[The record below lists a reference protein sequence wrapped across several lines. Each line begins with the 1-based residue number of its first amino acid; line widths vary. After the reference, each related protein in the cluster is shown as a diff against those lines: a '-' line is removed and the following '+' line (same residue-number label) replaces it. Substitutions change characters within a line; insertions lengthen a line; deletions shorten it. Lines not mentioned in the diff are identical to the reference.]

1 MSGITSVVL
10 KQSEDVQQ
18 RKLKQS
24 HSQTKVVNAET
35 TTTSALVS
43 LSQQERTRVYV
54 FIEQREGRNLTAPA
68 IFHALITSWFSGKN
82 IAGSLVSVGAESRD
96 LSLVQG
102 AEP

>member
-10 KQSEDVQQ
+10 KQSEHVQQ

-43 LSQQERTRVYV
+43 MSQQERTRVYV
-54 FIEQREGRNLTAPA
+54 FIEQREGRSLTASA

-82 IAGSLVSVGAESRD
+82 NAGSLVSVGGGESR
-96 LSLVQG
+96 LKLAAG
-102 AEP
+102 R